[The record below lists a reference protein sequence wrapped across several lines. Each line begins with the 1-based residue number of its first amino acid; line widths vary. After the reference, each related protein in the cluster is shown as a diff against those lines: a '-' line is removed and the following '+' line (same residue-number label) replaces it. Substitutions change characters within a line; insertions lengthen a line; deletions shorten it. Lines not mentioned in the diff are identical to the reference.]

1 MIPPP
6 DLNLCEKS
14 HTPPSELHAHS
25 EYLGNDVVEI
35 QLDARNYCKG
45 YLPSGQSLL
54 CLFDSGA
61 TQSLIGSGTVCESS
75 YLSKLPKIDIDPVK
89 FRIGNGEFLYAKQ
102 AIKPHVKFQG
112 KQFKL
117 FTIIAENFAGPDIL
131 LGTSTL
137 KELRGSLD
145 FVTNTFKVRPKKTWF
160 SPTSDVVIRPG
171 QARIIHVK
179 GRLPKH
185 MKNSAVLVQSTPFLA
200 RFCPTSMLLKFQHSI
215 APLRICNNTSK
226 PLFFKHGTPIAVT
239 NLENFVHVT
248 ESIPLECIKPSQPVH
263 SVSSTQ
269 ASNLKRYPHL
279 TPDDPESKFTTLEL
293 LKQGINLK
301 DSILTT
307 DQKSE
312 FYNVLAENHDAFSL
326 YGEVG
331 TCPNF
336 EVDIHLTDTSPF
348 YIRPYPVSDDQKRLI
363 DKELTKL
370 VKLGILQQGHT
381 PYTSP
386 VLLVKKKDTNDR
398 RVVCDLRYLNSR
410 CVSANSDVVT
420 ISDILQKLGK
430 SNCKVFSVLDLKS
443 AFHCLKLSPSSMAY
457 TGLASYRGGPTYFHK
472 KLPMGLKIST
482 SVFSQK
488 INNILSKIPNSSSFC
503 QAVHDDILVY
513 SETVELHFKHLSLIL
528 QALVTH
534 GLKVSAKK
542 CKFFSS
548 SVVYLGHRLS
558 ISSEGHV
565 QITALNDRCAAIRK
579 MKAPT
584 NVRGV
589 RRFIGAVMYLSSF
602 LPKLQTL
609 LCPLHEL
616 TRKHHSFHWD
626 SKHETAFQDIK
637 ELLIT
642 PPVLYAPTGKGKLRL
657 YCDTSRVATGS
668 YLAEYHANED
678 REYIIAYYSKRLPP
692 AAKNYSVSELELMG
706 IYLSVSCF
714 RYMLLGQ
721 DFQVFCDH
729 SALIHIFKSKKQ
741 PPTTRLQKLLERL
754 SEYCF
759 QLAYIKGSDIVLS
772 DFLSRAPIDD
782 DDVLDRIIPIAFS
795 AEAIYDL
802 ESLAEPVSNDMFY
815 NMPQP
820 EKIVTRSYAKK
831 MNIQV
836 PPLHKVRPK
845 PQPRPRKST
854 DANVRP
860 SVPTNTAP
868 QHDIPKH
875 VDQNKHVLPTAT
887 PVHTDLPPLVL
898 PQLHPVP
905 PKRVIPPSKPITT
918 TVNEPRLIDTKLS
931 SGHLDE
937 VSDDISDLLKEPQ
950 PLIPQIDNLQTQHI
964 TDQNSLNKVLNVIK
978 KRVIRDYNLPLEAQQ
993 FSMAQQTSA
1002 IYKSIYDYLAHAI
1015 LPSDKKSARVIM
1027 IKSEQYFLCNGILF
1041 RLFFPPNGDSF
1052 DYCLQL
1058 AVPEKYI
1065 DTIIGM
1071 HHGAGLLLGHGGC
1084 TRTYLTMRKNYYFPG
1099 MFQRIVAYIQSCNR
1113 CQEIKGKRD
1122 MARTFHE
1129 RIPKDF
1135 EPFETIS
1142 IDFKSMPVSPTSFR
1156 HLMVVTCSMT
1166 RFIVAVPL
1174 KTLDAPTVCEA
1185 LIQKVLTVF
1194 GIPSVIITDQA
1205 ATFTSQLVEL
1215 LCSTLGIQQK
1225 LISVGNHGSLMAE
1238 RQIRSIADLIKSNLN
1253 IYGKSW
1259 TQFVSTSVYTYNSFS
1274 SAHLGGYSPFYLL
1287 FLRQPA
1293 QLAGLHFKPCD
1304 GLSRSHK
1311 EYVEHLQQKFQNVS
1325 RCMLQ
1330 LQEHQQLAQ
1339 NVKLANKLNKAP
1351 VYAEGQLVYLH
1362 KPNTKGMTANSRKF
1376 KTQWV
1381 GPLAVHQAL
1390 DQTHYILAD
1399 LKGNIIP
1406 DIFNHARLKPAY
1418 LRATGEKNVDNVQQL
1433 RDLLRRTKVSNDETA
1448 TVPEKDSA
1456 YIFSDEKGH
1465 FHQPSSE
1472 EGIIYTCDDSDLMSF
1487 DISKHHAFLS
1497 LNDGLLAPTEL
1508 NAWQKKQQSK
1518 CLRQS
1523 PSESDLSVITK
1534 ARFNKGRLEIL
1545 ISVPCG
1551 ETQYNYWWSPLFDQQ
1566 SQKLVE
1572 LVLKSKDIKCSG
1584 SVSRY
1589 TTDMQRKK
1597 E

>member
-1 MIPPP
+1 M
-6 DLNLCEKS
+6 NLSDNTQTTNPLKS
-14 HTPPSELHAHS
+14 TETSDLHAHS
-25 EYLGNDVVEI
+25 EYLGNDIVDI
-35 QLDARNYCKG
+35 QLDAKNYCKG

-61 TQSLIGSGTVCESS
+61 TQSLIGSETVSGSS
-75 YLSKLPKIDIDPVK
+75 YLCKLPKIDINPVK

-102 AIKPHVKFQG
+102 AIKPNVKFQG

-117 FTIIAENFAGPDIL
+117 YTIIAENFAGPDIL

-137 KELRGSLD
+137 KELRGSLN

-160 SPTSDVVIRPG
+160 SPTSSVVVRPG

-200 RFCPTSMLLKFQHSI
+200 KFCPTSMLLKFQHSM
-215 APLRICNNTSK
+215 APLRVCNNTAK
-226 PLFFKHGTPIAVT
+226 PLFFKPGVPIAVT
-239 NLENFVHVT
+239 NLENFVHITQSV
-248 ESIPLECIKPSQPVH
+248 PLESIKPSQSPI
-263 SVSSTQ
+263 VSETQ
-269 ASNLKRYPHL
+269 AANLKRYPHL
-279 TPDDPESKFTTLEL
+279 TPDDPESKLTTLEL

-307 DQKSE
+307 DQKFE
-312 FYNVLAENHDAFSL
+312 FYKILADNHDAFSL

-336 EVDIHLTDTSPF
+336 EVDINLTDTSPF
-348 YIRPYPVSDDQKRLI
+348 YIRPYPVSEDQKRLI

-398 RVVCDLRYLNSR
+398 RVVCDLRHLNSR

-503 QAVHDDILVY
+503 QAVHDDILVF
-513 SETVELHFKHLSLIL
+513 SETVALHFKHVSLIL
-528 QALVTH
+528 QALITH
-534 GLKVSAKK
+534 GLKVSARK

-616 TRKHHSFHWD
+616 TRKHHSFHWE

-637 ELLIT
+637 ELLLT
-642 PPVLYAPTGKGKLRL
+642 PPVLYAPTGKGQLRL

-729 SALIHIFKSKKQ
+729 SALVHIFKSKKQ
-741 PPTTRLQKLLERL
+741 PPTTRIQKLLERL

-782 DDVLDRIIPIAFS
+782 DDEFDRILPIAFS

-802 ESLAEPVSNDMFY
+802 QSLAEPVSNDVFY
-815 NMPQP
+815 HMPKP

-836 PPLHKVRPK
+836 PPLHVVRPK

-854 DANVRP
+854 DISVRP
-860 SVPTNTAP
+860 PAP
-868 QHDIPKH
+868 DLQHDIPKP
-875 VDQNKHVLPTAT
+875 VANSKHVQPNVT
-887 PVHTDLPPLVL
+887 PVHSDLPPPEL
-898 PQLHPVP
+898 PQIPPVP
-905 PKRVIPPSKPITT
+905 PKRVIPPSESTT
-918 TVNEPRLIDTKLS
+918 IANEPRLIDTKLL

-937 VSDDISDLLKEPQ
+937 VSGDISDLLKEPQ
-950 PLIPQIDNLQTQHI
+950 PLIPQIDKMQTQHI
-964 TDQNSLNKVLNVIK
+964 TDQTSLNKVLNVIK

-1002 IYKSIYDYLAHAI
+1002 IYKPIYDYLAYSI

-1041 RLFFPPNGDSF
+1041 RLFFPPNGDTF

-1065 DTIIGM
+1065 DTVIGM

-1142 IDFKSMPVSPTSFR
+1142 MDFKSMPVSPTGFR
-1156 HLMVVTCSMT
+1156 HLMIVTCSMT
-1166 RFIVAVPL
+1166 RFVIAVPL

-1185 LIQKVLTVF
+1185 LIQKVFTVF
-1194 GIPSVIITDQA
+1194 GIPSVVITDQA
-1205 ATFTSQLVEL
+1205 STFTSHLVDL

-1253 IYGKSW
+1253 IYGISW
-1259 TQFVSTSVYTYNSFS
+1259 TQFVSTAVYTYNSFS

-1293 QLAGLHFKPCD
+1293 QLAGLHFKPRD
-1304 GLSRSHK
+1304 GLSRSHR

-1339 NVKLANKLNKAP
+1339 NVKLANKLNKSP

-1362 KPNTKGMTANSRKF
+1362 KPNTTGMTANSRKF

-1381 GPLAVHQAL
+1381 GPLVVNQAI
-1390 DQTHYILAD
+1390 DSTHYILAD

-1406 DIFNHARLKPAY
+1406 DIFNFARLKPAY
-1418 LRATGEKNVDNVQQL
+1418 LRATGEKNVENIQHL
-1433 RDLLRRTKVSNDETA
+1433 RDLLRRKPGPSDITDIA
-1448 TVPEKDSA
+1448 PEKASVHF
-1456 YIFSDEKGH
+1456 FSDEKGCP
-1465 FHQPSSE
+1465 HQPCSE
-1472 EGIIYTCDDSDLMSF
+1472 AGDVFTCEDSDSMCF
-1487 DISKHHAFLS
+1487 DISQHQAFLS
-1497 LNDGLLAPTEL
+1497 LNDGKLAPTEL
-1508 NAWQKKQQSK
+1508 NAWQRKQQSQI
-1518 CLRQS
+1518 LEQS
-1523 PSESDLSVITK
+1523 PSEADLSVITK
-1534 ARFNKGRLEIL
+1534 ARFYKGRLQLL
-1545 ISVPCG
+1545 ISVPFGKTTC
-1551 ETQYNYWWSPLFDQQ
+1551 TYWWSPLFDPKCPQ
-1566 SQKLVE
+1566 LVE
-1572 LVLKSKDIKCSG
+1572 LVLGAKDIKCSG
-1584 SVSRY
+1584 SASKY
-1589 TTDMQRKK
+1589 ATAIQRKK